1 MIINPPLLLPS
12 SKVWISIK
20 RSLFLHRSASQSVGI
35 LVSWVDVSKMVIAE
49 KSQIGGGI
57 VVNGINLKVAK
68 DGATASM
75 VPQNHYEVIA
85 GDESMEVDK
94 PDTSKVT
101 TSKKKRYWLKEIEK
115 VWSQEFLRDKLL
127 ISCKIGNIGILLHFW
142 VRLKYFDVNI
152 LINIRWSLHLLLF
165 VYLPR
170 VSYKRLQIKYIKLGT
185 LLNL

>member
-1 MIINPPLLLPS
+1 MLINVFANDHQPAVAVAIIESVNIDQTISVPP
-12 SKVWISIK
+12 
-20 RSLFLHRSASQSVGI
+20 SASQSVGI
-35 LVSWVDVSKMVIAE
+35 LVSWVDVGKMVIAE

-101 TSKKKRYWLKEIEK
+101 TSKKKRY
-115 VWSQEFLRDKLL
+115 
-127 ISCKIGNIGILLHFW
+127 
-142 VRLKYFDVNI
+142 
-152 LINIRWSLHLLLF
+152 
-165 VYLPR
+165 
-170 VSYKRLQIKYIKLGT
+170 
-185 LLNL
+185 